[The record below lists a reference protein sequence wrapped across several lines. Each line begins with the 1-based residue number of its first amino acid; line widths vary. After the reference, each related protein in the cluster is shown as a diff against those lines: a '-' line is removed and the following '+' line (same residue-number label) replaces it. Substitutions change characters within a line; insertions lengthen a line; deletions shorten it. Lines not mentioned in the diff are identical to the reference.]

1 MYSKAGDIL
10 SDEFNNKNETNEDKL
25 RKIDEFFSQ
34 FEEKNNNDN
43 STNVEEFL
51 SRFNEMEKQQQVEKE
66 EIEARRKTRMDR
78 LNEKKTKKKKEF
90 SFSTSASKVLDDEEN
105 IMEKNT
111 GTNKKKHKHR
121 LNPRKFILFL
131 AGLGLLGG
139 LVLTGLIISIV
150 IKAPEIDPNNI
161 YSLLSESSTLYDD
174 QGNVIDNLTSFSA
187 EGTRT
192 NVEYTE
198 LPQDLVDAFVA
209 LEDKTF
215 WDHHGFNFVR
225 IIGAVKDSFSSG
237 KISGTSTIT
246 QQLARNLYL
255 SETKSERSL
264 TRKIKEAYYTILLE
278 KHLTKEE
285 IIEAYLNTIYLG
297 YNSYGVQAA
306 SQAYFSKDVSDLD
319 LLECASLAAL
329 PQAPDSYALIKKIY
343 PENITNPN
351 DKDILLRGNDFYYVY
366 NDISESRRENCLKFM
381 NEQERITDSE
391 MSEALAENLKDHLK
405 PSSGT
410 TSEISSYFA
419 DYVVKQVVEAL
430 VNESGKSEEEANQ
443 MIYTGGLKIYTTMN
457 SNMQHIAEKEF
468 SNNKNFPGVANLK
481 KDKSGNIINDSGS
494 IMLYNYNT
502 YFQSNGNFILNSD
515 EYKENPDNSLTI
527 YKGNRLNIY
536 KTEAQGKIDYSL
548 EFKNM
553 YVIDDGV
560 FYSIS
565 GGVVAIP
572 AKYKTRDNDGNLI
585 ISSELFTDMP
595 DVFKSTSKGLT
606 ISSDYYTMRQKVVQ
620 PQSAMVISDPF
631 TGSIKAMVGGRNTVG
646 RLLFNRATG
655 TRQPGSSIKPISVYG
670 PALQASADAVNNGT
684 TMRFSDSAGVSK
696 LFGDYFTAASVID
709 DTPLIIQGKQW
720 PKNWYSGYRGLYTMR
735 TSLEQS
741 VNVNAVRIFQQLG
754 VQKSLSFL
762 KKVGISSVVESGQA
776 NDLNAAALAL
786 GGMTKGISPLEMSAA
801 YSTYVNEGKYSK
813 PMAFT
818 KVENNRGEVLVENS
832 PQTTQV
838 IDPGVAFIMR
848 DMLRSVVTHGI
859 GSKASISNQPAAGK
873 TGTTTDNYDAW
884 FVGFTPQYSAAVWI
898 GNDVNI
904 ELSQGSTAA
913 ARLWSNIMGKVCA
926 DIPTGSYK
934 SKPSNVISVNIDTK
948 SGKLPSSLSSLD
960 PRGTVRSEYFIKGT
974 EPKSTDNVHTYVTV
988 CSETGYLAT
997 PACPSTKNVLGVKR
1011 PYTVSSSVADIG
1023 YEVPHSYCP
1032 IHNPDPGKYPVSS
1045 SGKTNYDFNGAQ
1057 PSDNSGTN
1065 TETPGENTNG
1075 NNGNNGN
1082 NNTTPPANNTSPGNT
1097 DDNTDENGNSTI
1109 PDWLLPH

>member
-1 MYSKAGDIL
+1 MYGKAGDIL
-10 SDEFNNKNETNEDKL
+10 SDEFKNKNETNEDKL
-25 RKIDEFFSQ
+25 RKIDEFFNQ
-34 FEEKNNNDN
+34 FEEKTNDN

-51 SRFNEMEKQQQVEKE
+51 SRFNEMEKQQQEEKA

-78 LNEKKTKKKKEF
+78 LNEKKTKSKKEF
-90 SFSTSASKVLDDEEN
+90 SFKRSAPTVLDDEEN

-111 GTNKKKHKHR
+111 GVNKKKHKHK
-121 LNPRKFILFL
+121 LNPKKFILFL
-131 AGLGLLGG
+131 VGLCLLGCI
-139 LVLTGLIISIV
+139 VVVALTISI
-150 IKAPEIDPNNI
+150 IADAPDIDPNNI

-192 NVEYTE
+192 NVEYSE
-198 LPQDLVDAFVA
+198 LPQNLVDAFVA

-225 IIGAVKDSFSSG
+225 ILGAVKDSFSTG

-319 LLECASLAAL
+319 LLECVSLATL

-343 PENITNPN
+343 PENITNP
-351 DKDILLRGNDFYYVY
+351 DDSDILLKGNDFYYVF
-366 NDISESRRENCLKFM
+366 NDISKSRRETCLNFM
-381 NEQERITDSE
+381 NEQDFITDSE
-391 MSEALAENLKDHLK
+391 RSDALASDLKDHLK
-405 PSSGT
+405 PSSGS

-419 DYVVKQVVEAL
+419 DYVVEQVVDSL
-430 VNESGKSEEEANQ
+430 VNEAGKSEEEANQ

-457 SNMQHIAEKEF
+457 SDMQHIAEKEF
-468 SNNKNFPGVANLK
+468 SNNSNFPGVANLK
-481 KDKSGNIINDSGS
+481 KDKNGNIISDSGN
-494 IMLYNYNT
+494 IMLYNYNS
-502 YFQSNGNFILNSD
+502 YFQSNGNFVLNSD
-515 EYKENPDNSLTI
+515 EYKKNSDDSLTI

-536 KTEAQGKIDYSL
+536 KTEVQGKLDYSL

-553 YVIDDGV
+553 YTIDDGV
-560 FYSIS
+560 FYSIG

-585 ISSELFTDMP
+585 ISSDLFTDMP
-595 DVFKSTSKGLT
+595 SVFKSTSNGLA
-606 ISSDYYTMRQKVVQ
+606 ISSDYYTIRQKVVQ

-646 RLLFNRATG
+646 RLLYNRATG

-670 PALQASADAVNNGT
+670 PALQASADAVNSGT

-720 PKNWYSGYRGLYTMR
+720 PKNWYSGYKGLYTMR

-762 KKVGISSVVESGQA
+762 KKVGVSSVIESGQT
-776 NDLNAAALAL
+776 NDMNAAALAL

-801 YSTYVNEGKYSK
+801 YSTFVNDGKYSR

-818 KVENNRGEVLVENS
+818 KVSNSRDEVIIENT
-832 PQTTQV
+832 PQTAQV
-838 IDPGVAFIMR
+838 IDSGVAFIMR
-848 DMLRSVVTHGI
+848 DMLRTVVTHGI
-859 GSKASISNQPAAGK
+859 GSKAAISNQPAAGK

-926 DIPTGSYK
+926 KIPTESYN
-934 SKPSNVISVNIDTK
+934 SKPSNVISVTIDTK

-974 EPKSTDNVHTYVTV
+974 EPKTTDNVHTYVTV
-988 CSETGYLAT
+988 CADTGYLAT
-997 PACPSTKNVLGVKR
+997 PSCPSTRKVLGVRR
-1011 PYTVSSSVADIG
+1011 PYTISSSVGDIG
-1023 YEVPHSYCP
+1023 YEVPHTYCP

-1045 SGKTNYDFNGAQ
+1045 SGNTNYNFNGVQ
-1057 PSDNSGTN
+1057 PSQDNTGTN
-1065 TETPGENTNG
+1065 GQTPDNTNG
-1075 NNGNNGN
+1075 NSGNPNG
-1082 NNTTPPANNTSPGNT
+1082 NNTTPPANNTSPGSQE

>member
-1 MYSKAGDIL
+1 LYNKAGDIL
-10 SDEFNNKNETNEDKL
+10 SDEFKNKNETNEDKL
-25 RKIDEFFSQ
+25 RKIDEFFNQ
-34 FEEKNNNDN
+34 FEEKTNDN
-43 STNVEEFL
+43 STNVEDFL
-51 SRFNEMEKQQQVEKE
+51 SRFNEMEQQQQEEKA

-78 LNEKKTKKKKEF
+78 LNEKKTKAKKEF
-90 SFSTSASKVLDDEEN
+90 SFKRSDSMVRDNEEN

-111 GTNKKKHKHR
+111 EKKGKKHKHR
-121 LNPRKFILFL
+121 LNLKKFILFL
-131 AGLGLLGG
+131 TGLGLLGG
-139 LVLTGLIISIV
+139 LVLFGLIISVV
-150 IKAPEIDPNNI
+150 IKAPDIDPNNI

-192 NVEYTE
+192 NVEYNE
-198 LPQDLVDAFVA
+198 LPQNLVDAFVA

-225 IIGAVKDSFSSG
+225 ILGAVKDSFTTG

-319 LLECASLAAL
+319 LLECASLASL

-351 DKDILLRGNDFYYVY
+351 NSDILLKGNDFYYVY
-366 NDISESRRENCLKFM
+366 NDISDSRRENCLKFM
-381 NEQERITDSE
+381 NEQGFITDSE
-391 MSEALAENLKDHLK
+391 RSDALATNLKDHLK
-405 PSSGT
+405 PSSGS

-419 DYVVKQVVEAL
+419 DYVVEQVTNAL
-430 VNESGKSEEEANQ
+430 MEEGMSEERANR
-443 MIYTGGLKIYTTMN
+443 MIYTGGLKIQTTLN
-457 SNMQHIAEKEF
+457 SDMQHIAEKEF
-468 SNNKNFPGVANLK
+468 SNNKNFPSVANLK
-481 KDKSGNIINDSGS
+481 KDKKNGNIVSDSGS
-494 IMLYNYNT
+494 IMLYNYKT
-502 YFQSNGNFILNSD
+502 YFQPDGDFILNSD
-515 EYKENPDNSLTI
+515 EYKKNSDNSLTI
-527 YKGNRLNIY
+527 YKGKRLKIY
-536 KTEAQGKIDYSL
+536 NVEVQEKIDCNLQFNDTYTQ
-548 EFKNM
+548 E
-553 YVIDDGV
+553 DGI
-560 FYSIS
+560 FYSIDGS
-565 GGVVAIP
+565 IIAIP
-572 AKYKTRDNDGNLI
+572 AKYKTRDDDGNLVI
-585 ISSELFTDMP
+585 ASNLFTEMP
-595 DVFKSTSKGLT
+595 KVFKSTSKGLA
-606 ISSDYYTMRQKVVQ
+606 ISSDYYTMKQKVVQ
-620 PQSAMVISDPF
+620 PQSAMVISDPS

-646 RLLFNRATG
+646 RLLFNRAIKP
-655 TRQPGSSIKPISVYG
+655 RQPGSSIKPISVYG
-670 PALQASADAVNNGT
+670 PALQASADAVNSGT
-684 TMRFSDSAGVSK
+684 SMKFSDSSGVSK

-735 TSLEQS
+735 ESLQQS

-762 KKVGISSVVESGQA
+762 KKVGVSTIVESSGEA

-801 YSTYVNEGKYSK
+801 YSTFVNDGKYSE

-818 KVENNRGEVLVENS
+818 KVTNNRGEVLVENS

-838 IDPGVAFIMR
+838 MDSGVAFIMR

-859 GSKASISNQPAAGK
+859 GSKAAISKQPAAGK

-904 ELSQGSTAA
+904 ELSQGSAAA

-926 DIPTGSYK
+926 KIPTENYH
-934 SKPSNVISVNIDTK
+934 SKPSNVISVTIDTK

-960 PRGTVRSEYFIKGT
+960 PRGTVHSEYFIKGT
-974 EPKSTDNVHTYVTV
+974 EPKTTDNVHSYVTV

-997 PACPSTKNVLGVKR
+997 PSCPSTRKVLGVKR
-1011 PYTVSSSVADIG
+1011 PYTVSHSVADIG

-1045 SGKTNYDFNGAQ
+1045 SGKTNYNFNGVQ
-1057 PSDNSGTN
+1057 SPPDDTG
-1065 TETPGENTNG
+1065 TETPGDSTNG
-1075 NNGNNGN
+1075 NNANNGS
-1082 NNTTPPANNTSPGNT
+1082 NNTTPPANGTSPGNGENN
-1097 DDNTDENGNSTI
+1097 NTDENGNSTI
-1109 PDWLLPH
+1109 PDWLKI

>member
-1 MYSKAGDIL
+1 M
-10 SDEFNNKNETNEDKL
+10 SDEFKNKNETNEDKL
-25 RKIDEFFSQ
+25 RKIDEFFNQ
-34 FEEKNNNDN
+34 FEEKTNDN

-51 SRFNEMEKQQQVEKE
+51 SRFNEMEKQQQEEKS

-78 LNEKKTKKKKEF
+78 LNEKKTKTKKEF
-90 SFSTSASKVLDDEEN
+90 SLKRSTSTVLDDEEN

-111 GTNKKKHKHR
+111 GVNKKKHKHK
-121 LNPRKFILFL
+121 LNPKKFILFL

-139 LVLTGLIISIV
+139 IVLSALIISIV

-192 NVEYTE
+192 NVEYSE
-198 LPQDLVDAFVA
+198 LPQNLVDAFVA

-225 IIGAVKDSFSSG
+225 ILGAVKDSFSTG

-319 LLECASLAAL
+319 LLECASLATL

-343 PENITNPN
+343 PENITNP
-351 DKDILLRGNDFYYVY
+351 DDSDILLKGNDFYYVY

-381 NEQERITDSE
+381 NEQGFITDSE
-391 MSEALAENLKDHLK
+391 RSDALATNLKDHLK
-405 PSSGT
+405 PSSGS

-419 DYVVKQVVEAL
+419 DYVVEQVVNSL
-430 VNESGKSEEEANQ
+430 VNEAGKSEEEANQ

-457 SNMQHIAEKEF
+457 SDMQHIAEKEF
-468 SNNKNFPGVANLK
+468 SNNRNFPGVANLK
-481 KDKSGNIINDSGS
+481 KDKSGNIISDSGN

-515 EYKENPDNSLTI
+515 EYKKNSDNSLTI
-527 YKGNRLNIY
+527 YKGKRLTICNVEY
-536 KTEAQGKIDYSL
+536 QGKVDYNL

-553 YVIDDGV
+553 YTIEDGV
-560 FYSIS
+560 FYSIG
-565 GGVVAIP
+565 GGVVSIP

-585 ISSELFTDMP
+585 ISSDLFTDMP
-595 DVFKSTSKGLT
+595 GVFKSTSKGLA
-606 ISSDYYTMRQKVVQ
+606 ISSDYYTMKQKVVQ
-620 PQSAMVISDPF
+620 PQSAMVISDPS
-631 TGSIKAMVGGRNTVG
+631 TGSIKAMLGGRNTVG
-646 RLLFNRATG
+646 RLLHNRAIS
-655 TRQPGSSIKPISVYG
+655 TRQPGSSIKPIAVYG
-670 PALQASADAVNNGT
+670 PALQASVDALNSGT
-684 TMRFSDSAGVSK
+684 TLKFSDSAGVSK

-720 PKNWYSGYRGLYTMR
+720 PKNWYSGYKGLHTMR

-741 VNVNAVRIFQQLG
+741 INVNAVRIFQQLG

-762 KKVGISSVVESGQA
+762 KKVGVSSVVESGQA

-786 GGMTKGISPLEMSAA
+786 GGMTEGISPLEMSAA
-801 YSTYVNEGKYSK
+801 YSTFVNDGKYSE

-818 KVENNRGEVLVENS
+818 KVSNSRDEVILENT
-832 PQTTQV
+832 PQTKQV

-859 GSKASISNQPAAGK
+859 GSKAAISNQPAAGK

-898 GNDVNI
+898 GNDINI

-926 DIPTGSYK
+926 KIPAGSYN
-934 SKPSNVISVNIDTK
+934 SKPSNVISVTIDTI

-974 EPKSTDNVHTYVTV
+974 EPKTTDNVHTYVTV

-997 PACPSTKNVLGVKR
+997 PSCPSTRKVLGVKR
-1011 PYTVSSSVADIG
+1011 PYTISSSVGDIG

-1032 IHNPDPGKYPVSS
+1032 VHNPDPGKYPVSS
-1045 SGKTNYDFNGAQ
+1045 SGKTNYNFNGVQ
-1057 PSDNSGTN
+1057 PTPDNTGTN
-1065 TETPGENTNG
+1065 PENPGDNTNG
-1075 NNGNNGN
+1075 NNGNNGS
-1082 NNTTPPANNTSPGNT
+1082 NNTTPPANGTSPGNGENN
-1097 DDNTDENGNSTI
+1097 NTDENGNSTI